1 MREIFFNPVVI
12 VLTTILCLALLII
25 LLKISSNQKIAF
37 QLETFVLC
45 LFLIS
50 LAEVIIPP
58 FSQLRPRAMAGLE
71 KTLGSAVAQI
81 GIYLFL
87 MIAIRT
93 RLRDFPQNLLL
104 LTKDPYLV
112 TILLLTLLSAFWSEL
127 PSLTFKGSLVLV
139 GTSLF
144 AVHIAKHYSID
155 RMTSILRF
163 LCAFI
168 LILGALFSI
177 ALPSIG
183 VNEKGWQGIMSFPI
197 RTGTFAALGII
208 LWGSHLLH
216 TRKQR
221 GLSISIISIFLLVL
235 VRSNSAQAFF
245 TLLSLLGISATQ
257 HLFKKLQFRPTI
269 VALILCFVFSLW
281 LFSFIQANTTVI
293 FESLGKDT
301 TLSGRTDFWPNLIS
315 ALNQHNPLLG
325 FGVYGFWQPW
335 RGDENPARYIIN
347 SNGFVP
353 PNAHSGFL
361 DLALEIGWLGLFL
374 FACSFIKLTI
384 NSLKFAIAN
393 RENTASVPMILVAYI
408 FVSNFSE
415 TQLYSDVYIWF
426 LYVFLAIS
434 PELNSNSKKKLAT
447 LDT

>member
-12 VLTTILCLALLII
+12 ALATILCTTLFII
-25 LLKISSNQKIAF
+25 LLKVSTNEKIAIEI
-37 QLETFVLC
+37 ETIVLC
-45 LFLIS
+45 IFLIS
-50 LAEVIIPP
+50 LAEVIVPP
-58 FSQLRPRAMAGLE
+58 FSQLRPRAMAGLD

-87 MIAIRT
+87 TIAMRT
-93 RLRDFPQNLLL
+93 RLRDFGRNLML

-112 TILLLTLLSAFWSEL
+112 TILVLTLLSACWSEL

-155 RMTSILRF
+155 RMTSVLRF

-216 TRKQR
+216 THKHR
-221 GLSISIISIFLLVL
+221 GIIITIIAIFLLVL

-245 TLLSLLGISATQ
+245 TLLALLAIAGTQ
-257 HLFKKLQFRPTI
+257 YLFKKLQFRT
-269 VALILCFVFSLW
+269 AAAASILFLVFSLC
-281 LFSFIQANTTVI
+281 LFLFIKANTTVI

-315 ALNQHNPLLG
+315 TLNHHNPLLG

-347 SNGFVP
+347 ANGFVP

-361 DLALEIGWLGLFL
+361 DLALEIGWLGLLL
-374 FACSFIKLTI
+374 FACSLVKLTI
-384 NSLKFAIAN
+384 NALKFAIAN
-393 RENTASVPMILVAYI
+393 KQNTALVPLILVAYI
-408 FVSNFSE
+408 FISNFSE

-426 LYVFLAIS
+426 LYVFLAVS
-434 PELNSNSKKKLAT
+434 PELNRKYSKT
-447 LDT
+447 